1 MATANRGKSAEK
13 SVKDW
18 MTARSDADARF
29 AFHRH
34 PDPHSGSLQPVPA
47 DYEVMHRDVHFLVEV
62 KEVKAA
68 AKSGSRRLPQAN
80 FSADKVARMR
90 KWSMAGSSCW
100 VVVHH
105 TAVGEWRLM
114 PISEFAPPR
123 PPSWDLTDYG
133 ATSLDACME
142 ALFGAKP

>member
-34 PDPHSGSLQPVPA
+34 PDPHAGSLQPVPA
-47 DYEVMHRDVHFLVEV
+47 DYEVMYSGQHYLIEV

-68 AKSGSRRLPQAN
+68 AASGSRRLPQAN

-90 KWSMAGSSCW
+90 KWHIAGSSSW
-100 VVVHH
+100 VLVHH
-105 TAVGEWRLM
+105 TAVGEWRMIPVHL
-114 PISEFAPPR
+114 FAPPR
-123 PPSWDLTDYG
+123 PASWNI
-133 ATSLDACME
+133 TSYAVKTLNEHME
-142 ALFGAKP
+142 TLFGARP